1 MEIEKKEKEGCKI
14 ALRVRV
20 EKEVVEEEFNKSFER
35 LSKSA
40 RTKGFRKGKVPRGL
54 IESRFSKNAEDET
67 LDNLLRKAVMEALEK
82 EGISPIAGPWVSKEN
97 IDFGKGKP
105 LTFSV
110 ELEVEPEFEIPD
122 WRNIKISRKNVEI
135 KDKDVENT
143 LMEIAE
149 EKVTLFEKIGR
160 VEKEDI
166 AVIDYVAY
174 PEGSE
179 KKEGFGVYVEVGK
192 KLFPEKLEK
201 ELIGMRVNE
210 KKSFK
215 VKMSKETR
223 DTSLS
228 GKEVEFSIHLL
239 GIKEKH
245 IPEFSDEFAKEMG
258 CSSMEELRR
267 NVEENLKKTAENIM
281 RTSLKDQMEEEL
293 LKRCS
298 FPLPSTIV
306 SAQAQSIFN
315 TLLYNL
321 KKKEKSLEDYLASQK
336 KQEEDLKKEI
346 TEEAVKTINLFY
358 ILNRIGGIE
367 GIECT
372 DAELETWARANL
384 AQKYLKETLSNKE
397 RTRKLKDELRIEKIL
412 DYIIE
417 NSK

>member
-1 MEIEKKEKEGCKI
+1 MEIEKREKDGCKI
-14 ALRVRV
+14 VLGVRV

-35 LSKSA
+35 LSKHV
-40 RTKGFRKGKVPRGL
+40 RTTGFRKGKVPRGI
-54 IESRFSKNAEDET
+54 IESRFSKQAEDDTLET
-67 LDNLLRKAVMEALEK
+67 LLRKATVEALEK
-82 EGISPIAGPWVSKEN
+82 EGISPIAGPWISKEN

-122 WRNIKISRKNVEI
+122 WRSIKLSRKKVEV
-135 KDKDVENT
+135 KDKDVENA

-149 EKVTLFEKIGR
+149 RKATLIEKIGR
-160 VEKEDI
+160 VENKDI

-174 PEGSE
+174 PEDSE

-215 VKMSKETR
+215 VKMSKEVK
-223 DTSLS
+223 DTSLA
-228 GKEVEFSIHLL
+228 GKDVEFSVHLL

-245 IPEFSDEFAKEMG
+245 LPALSDEFAKEMG
-258 CSSMEELRR
+258 CSNMEELKKNVEEELRR
-267 NVEENLKKTAENIM
+267 TAESIM
-281 RTSLKDQMEEEL
+281 RTSLKNQLEEEL

-298 FPLPSTIV
+298 FPLPPSIV
-306 SAQAQSIFN
+306 SAQAQSIL
-315 TLLYNL
+315 TTIIYNL
-321 KKKEKSLEDYLASQK
+321 KKEEKELEDYLTSQNK
-336 KQEEDLKKEI
+336 TKEDLRKDI
-346 TEEAVKTINLFY
+346 TEEATKTVNLFY

-367 GIECT
+367 GIECA
-372 DAELETWARANL
+372 DAELEAWARVNL
-384 AQKYLKETLSNKE
+384 AQKHLKETLSNKE
-397 RTRKLKDELRIEKIL
+397 RISKLKDELRIEKIL